1 MEGQVCRHGFQP
13 LIAAM
18 PSRFTCAGVP
28 EAAIETA
35 RSHVADILKHAIR
48 LEEEHATVVV
58 WDSECDLSVGL
69 AQAYQRCLPE
79 ATFMHFDRTPHDTIL
94 AAFEILEP
102 GDLVVLIQSTKF
114 KLAAWRIRLE
124 LFQRKLKVVEH
135 PHLLRMP
142 GDEAL
147 IYIDSLAYD
156 PEYFRGVG
164 SALKSRLEVAQVGV
178 LRSAGEELIFPA
190 GFDTPKLNVGDYT
203 DMANVG
209 GQFPIGEVFTE
220 SLDLEAVHGRV
231 VIALFGDMD
240 FTVNRPEHP
249 ITLIVEKGCVVGAEN
264 STPAFDCVLES
275 IHAAEGQIWLR
286 ELGLGLNQA
295 FTRSRVVTDIGSYER
310 VCGVHLSL
318 GAKHSAYNKPQIK
331 KKHARQHVDVFA
343 LTDSLSLDGEE
354 IYRDESWIVGR

>member
-1 MEGQVCRHGFQP
+1 
-13 LIAAM
+13 M
-18 PSRFTCAGVP
+18 PSRITCAGVP

-35 RSHVADILKHAIR
+35 RGHVGDILEHAIQ

-58 WDSECDLSVGL
+58 WDSECDLSVAL

-79 ATFMHFDRTPHDTIL
+79 ATFMNFERTPHETIL

-124 LFQRKLKVVEH
+124 LFRRKLKVVEH

-142 GDEAL
+142 GEEAL

-156 PEYFRGVG
+156 PGYFRGVG
-164 SALKSRLEVAQVGV
+164 KALKSQLETAKVGV
-178 LRSAGEELIFPA
+178 LHTPGEALTFPA
-190 GFDTPKLNVGDYT
+190 GFDTPKLNVGDYSG
-203 DMANVG
+203 MENVG

-220 SLDLEAVHGRV
+220 SVDLEAVHGRV
-231 VIALFGDMD
+231 VISLFGDMD
-240 FTVNRPEHP
+240 FTVNRPEQP
-249 ITLIVEKGCVVGAEN
+249 ITLIIENGCVVGAEN
-264 STPAFDCVLES
+264 STPAFDVVLES
-275 IHAAEGQIWLR
+275 IRAAEGCIWLR
-286 ELGLGLNQA
+286 ELGLGLNKA
-295 FTRSRVVTDIGSYER
+295 FSQSRVVTDIGSYER

-343 LTDSLSLDGEE
+343 LTESLTLDGEE
-354 IYRDESWIVGR
+354 IFRDESWLVG

>member
-1 MEGQVCRHGFQP
+1 
-13 LIAAM
+13 M
-18 PSRFTCAGVP
+18 PSRFPCPSIP
-28 EAAIETA
+28 ESAVETA
-35 RSHVADILKHAIR
+35 RGHVGDILEHAIG
-48 LEEEHATVVV
+48 LAEDQATVVV
-58 WDSECDLSVGL
+58 WDSECELSVAL

-79 ATFMHFDRTPHDTIL
+79 ATFMHFDRTPHETIL

-124 LFQRKLKVVEH
+124 LFRRNLKVVEH
-135 PHLLRMP
+135 PHLMRMP
-142 GDEAL
+142 GDESL

-156 PEYFRGVG
+156 PAYFRGVG
-164 SALKSRLEVAQVGV
+164 PALKRCIEAAKMGV
-178 LRSAGEELIFPA
+178 LRSAGEELIFPV
-190 GFDTPKLNVGDYT
+190 GFDSAKLNVGDYT
-203 DMANVG
+203 GMDNVG

-249 ITLIVEKGCVVGAEN
+249 ITLIVEGGQVVGTEN
-264 STPAFDCVLES
+264 STPAFDRVLES
-275 IHAAEGQIWLR
+275 IRADEGRVWLR
-286 ELGLGLNQA
+286 ELGLGLNKA

-331 KKHARQHVDVFA
+331 KKHARQHVDVFV
-343 LTDSLSLDGEE
+343 LIDSLTLDDQEV
-354 IYRDESWIVGR
+354 YRDESWVVDGVEY